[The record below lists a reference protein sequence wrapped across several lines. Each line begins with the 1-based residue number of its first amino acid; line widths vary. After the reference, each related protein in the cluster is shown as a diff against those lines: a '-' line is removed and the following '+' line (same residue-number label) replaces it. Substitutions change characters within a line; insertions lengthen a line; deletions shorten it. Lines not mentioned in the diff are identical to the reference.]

1 MNLGVGSRASRSN
14 AWFVAFV
21 RKSMRRF
28 ARLIRSGCATR
39 PPVIEERLVLS
50 DESITPRSVAPSGSW
65 AYNINSE
72 KVKKIKRRNQPAL
85 TMQHHR

>member
-1 MNLGVGSRASRSN
+1 MECMVCCL
-14 AWFVAFV
+14 
-21 RKSMRRF
+21 
-28 ARLIRSGCATR
+28 CAKIHEKICGTNR

-72 KVKKIKRRNQPAL
+72 KVKKFKRRNQPAL
-85 TMQHHR
+85 TMQHHC